1 MEIRKAGRVACL
13 TLLTCLCT
21 LPSAAQQLQ
30 DTRDVVLK
38 LFLDCQGAGC
48 RDLDFFRSEVPVVN
62 WVRDREDSDL
72 HVLVTDQTTGGGG
85 RLFTLA
91 FIGRGEFE
99 GEEQELSI
107 STSADATDDDQRKAI
122 LSRLK
127 LGLVQYLVGTPAAD
141 QIVVSLLG
149 AQGVEAEMVEQGGR
163 AIPREEQVASSGDDP
178 WNFWVFRLGGN
189 GVLNGESRIKASN
202 LIANLSANRTTD
214 AWKFDISGLFSKSKS
229 EFTVNPDLP
238 QVVSVIEDWRLSS
251 ILVRSLTP
259 KWSLGVRT
267 IAGRSTRLNED
278 FRWSI
283 SPGIEYN
290 FVPYT
295 ESTRRLFTLQ
305 ALLNVRHWDYTEET
319 VYFETEET
327 RLAASL
333 TAAVNQVQPWG
344 RMQLSL
350 TGSQYLHDADLYRV
364 ALNGSLSFRLFR
376 GFSVNVGGFYAWVRD
391 QLFLP
396 TGGASQEDVLL
407 RQRQLQTNFNY
418 ATVIGFSYQFGSI
431 FNNVV
436 NPRFGGGGGDRIE
449 INIRGD

>member
-1 MEIRKAGRVACL
+1 MEIRKVGMVVCL
-13 TLLTCLCT
+13 TFVTCLCA

-122 LSRLK
+122 LGRLK
-127 LGLVQYLVGTPAAD
+127 LGLVQYLIGTPAAD

-267 IAGRSTRLNED
+267 ISGRSTRLNED

-290 FVPYT
+290 FVPYS

-344 RMQLSL
+344 RMRLSL
-350 TGSQYLHDADLYRV
+350 TGSQYLHDADRYRV
-364 ALNGSLSFRLFR
+364 ALNGSVSMRLFR
-376 GFSVNVGGFYAWVRD
+376 GFSVNVGGSYAWVRD

-418 ATVIGFSYQFGSI
+418 ATVVGFSYQFGSI

-449 INIRGD
+449 IHIR

>member
-1 MEIRKAGRVACL
+1 MEIRKAGRVVCL
-13 TLLTCLCT
+13 TLVTCFCA

-107 STSADATDDDQRKAI
+107 STSADATDDDQRTAI
-122 LSRLK
+122 LGRLK

-267 IAGRSTRLNED
+267 ISGRSTRLNED

-290 FVPYT
+290 FVPYS

-418 ATVIGFSYQFGSI
+418 ATVVGFSYQFGSI

>member
-1 MEIRKAGRVACL
+1 MEIRKVGMVVCL
-13 TLLTCLCT
+13 TFVTCLCA

-48 RDLDFFRSEVPVVN
+48 RDQDFFRSEVPVVN

-122 LSRLK
+122 LGRLK

-267 IAGRSTRLNED
+267 ISGRSTRLNED

-290 FVPYT
+290 FVPYS

-344 RMQLSL
+344 RMRLSL

-364 ALNGSLSFRLFR
+364 TLNGSVSMRLFR
-376 GFSVNVGGFYAWVRD
+376 GFSVNVGGSYAWVRD

-418 ATVIGFSYQFGSI
+418 ATVVGFSYQFGSI

-449 INIRGD
+449 IHIR

>member
-1 MEIRKAGRVACL
+1 MEIRKVGMVVCL
-13 TLLTCLCT
+13 TLVTCLCA

-122 LSRLK
+122 LGRLK

-267 IAGRSTRLNED
+267 ISGRSTRLNED

-290 FVPYT
+290 FIPYS

-327 RLAASL
+327 RLATSL

-344 RMQLSL
+344 RMRLSL
-350 TGSQYLHDADLYRV
+350 TGSQYLHDIDLYRV
-364 ALNGSLSFRLFR
+364 ALNGSVSMRLFR
-376 GFSVNVGGFYAWVRD
+376 GFSVNVGGSYAWIRD

-418 ATVIGFSYQFGSI
+418 ATVVGFSYQFGSI

-449 INIRGD
+449 IHIR

>member
-1 MEIRKAGRVACL
+1 MEIRKVGMVVCL
-13 TLLTCLCT
+13 TFVTCLCA

-122 LSRLK
+122 LGRLK
-127 LGLVQYLVGTPAAD
+127 LGLVQYLIGTPAAD

-267 IAGRSTRLNED
+267 ISGRSTRLNED

-290 FVPYT
+290 FVPYS

-327 RLAASL
+327 RLAVSL

-344 RMQLSL
+344 RMRLSL
-350 TGSQYLHDADLYRV
+350 TGSQYLHDADRYRV
-364 ALNGSLSFRLFR
+364 ALNGSVSMRLFR
-376 GFSVNVGGFYAWVRD
+376 GFSVNVGGSYAWVRD

-418 ATVIGFSYQFGSI
+418 ATVVGFSYQFGSI

-449 INIRGD
+449 IHIR

>member
-1 MEIRKAGRVACL
+1 M
-13 TLLTCLCT
+13 
-21 LPSAAQQLQ
+21 
-30 DTRDVVLK
+30 
-38 LFLDCQGAGC
+38 
-48 RDLDFFRSEVPVVN
+48 
-62 WVRDREDSDL
+62 
-72 HVLVTDQTTGGGG
+72 
-85 RLFTLA
+85 
-91 FIGRGEFE
+91 
-99 GEEQELSI
+99 
-107 STSADATDDDQRKAI
+107 
-122 LSRLK
+122 
-127 LGLVQYLVGTPAAD
+127 
-141 QIVVSLLG
+141 
-149 AQGVEAEMVEQGGR
+149 
-163 AIPREEQVASSGDDP
+163 
-178 WNFWVFRLGGN
+178 
-189 GVLNGESRIKASN
+189 
-202 LIANLSANRTTD
+202 
-214 AWKFDISGLFSKSKS
+214 
-229 EFTVNPDLP
+229 
-238 QVVSVIEDWRLSS
+238 IEDWRLSS

-267 IAGRSTRLNED
+267 ISGRSTRLNED

-290 FVPYT
+290 FVPYS

-364 ALNGSLSFRLFR
+364 ALNGSLSFRLFT

-418 ATVIGFSYQFGSI
+418 ATVVGFSYQFGSI

>member
-1 MEIRKAGRVACL
+1 MEIRKVGMVACL
-13 TLLTCLCT
+13 TFVTCLCA

-122 LSRLK
+122 LGRLK

-141 QIVVSLLG
+141 QIVVALWG

-267 IAGRSTRLNED
+267 ISGRSTRLNED

-290 FVPYT
+290 FVPYS

-333 TAAVNQVQPWG
+333 PAAVNQVQPWG
-344 RMQLSL
+344 RMRLSL
-350 TGSQYLHDADLYRV
+350 TGSQYLHDADRYRV
-364 ALNGSLSFRLFR
+364 ALNGSVSMRLFR
-376 GFSVNVGGFYAWVRD
+376 GFSVNVGGSYAWVRD

-396 TGGASQEDVLL
+396 TGGASQEAVLL
-407 RQRQLQTNFNY
+407 RQRQLQPNFNY
-418 ATVIGFSYQFGSI
+418 ATVVGFSYQFGSI

-449 INIRGD
+449 IHIR

>member
-1 MEIRKAGRVACL
+1 MEIRKVGMVVCL
-13 TLLTCLCT
+13 TLVTSLCA

-122 LSRLK
+122 LGRLK

-267 IAGRSTRLNED
+267 ISGRSTRLNED

-290 FVPYT
+290 FVPYS

-344 RMQLSL
+344 RMRLSL

-364 ALNGSLSFRLFR
+364 TLNGSVSMRLFR
-376 GFSVNVGGFYAWVRD
+376 GFSVNVGGSYAWVRD

-418 ATVIGFSYQFGSI
+418 ATVVGFSYQFGSI

-449 INIRGD
+449 IHIR